1 MKRFLVHITL
11 FLLAF
16 AVLQWMINLSWPSAP
31 GDAFRHNPQYT
42 AQYQNYL
49 KHRDSTNVVFIGS
62 SRTYRQI
69 NPEIIDSVLA
79 SHHVNSYNL
88 GAHAT
93 LIPEQFYLFDHFL
106 QTNPN
111 PSPVKQVYMEL
122 TGINAIKLSNW
133 FAPQSY
139 YYLDWNM
146 VKFVCKTHFSNK
158 DLSPVLAF
166 ALSYPYLQGFILK
179 HIVPLQWIKTEALP
193 YNYSGESGNGYYALD
208 RNLEQSPS
216 ENLQSRRDEFL
227 SDTTV
232 LEKRQK
238 KQIHRK
244 VEQIPKTYIDNLH
257 QMVRQARAKGI
268 ELYFIIPPK
277 LKYYSSL
284 ATMKTDPIWERVID
298 MGDYKENQD
307 LYLARYNFD
316 DGHFN
321 SIGAAIYSTR
331 LAEAMSAHLTTP
343 QGEPKITF

>member
-1 MKRFLVHITL
+1 L
-11 FLLAF
+11 FALALSL
-16 AVLQWMINLSWPSAP
+16 LQWIINLCWSSARE
-31 GDAFRHNPQYT
+31 DAFRHNPQYT
-42 AQYQNYL
+42 AQYNNYL
-49 KHRDSTNVVFIGS
+49 KHRDTTNVVFIGS

-69 NPEIIDSVLA
+69 DPEIIDSVLA
-79 SHHVNSYNL
+79 SNHVNSYNL

-93 LIPEQFYLFDHFL
+93 FIPEQFYLFDHFL
-106 QTNPN
+106 QAQPD
-111 PSPVKQVYMEL
+111 PSPVKHVYMEL

-146 VKFVCKTHFSNK
+146 VKFVCNTHFSNK

-166 ALSYPYLQGFILK
+166 ALSYPYIQGFIFK
-179 HIVPLQWIKTEALP
+179 HIVPLQWMTSDALAD
-193 YNYSGESGNGYYALD
+193 NYSGESGNGYYALD

-227 SDTTV
+227 SDTSV
-232 LEKRQK
+232 LVKREK
-238 KQIHRK
+238 KQVNRK
-244 VEQIPKTYIDNLH
+244 VEQIPEPYLAKLH
-257 QMVRQARAKGI
+257 QMVDQARSKGI

-298 MGDYKENQD
+298 MGDYKENRD

-321 SIGAAIYSTR
+321 STGAAIYTAR
-331 LAEAMSAHLTTP
+331 LAQAMSAHFTTP
-343 QGEPKITF
+343 QVEPNATY